1 MDAQNDGTATTT
13 TTATA
18 TPVLLNVYDLTPV
31 NDYLYWLG
39 FGVFHS
45 GIEVH
50 GMEYGFGAHDFSSS
64 GVFEVESKC
73 CPGFVYRKTLWLG
86 TTEMSREEF
95 RSFIEKLAGK
105 YHGNTYHLIS
115 KNCNHFT
122 DDVCKNLTGKPIPGW
137 VNRLARVGSVFDCL
151 LPESV
156 QVSPVGRVP
165 TLRPVID
172 DDLDS
177 VSSSDSDEGDED
189 KHLLP
194 EPSTDLRP
202 VDVPLKLAKDLL

>member
-1 MDAQNDGTATTT
+1 MDAGNDGAT
-13 TTATA
+13 

-73 CPGFVYRKTLWLG
+73 CPGFVYRKTVSLG
-86 TTEMSREEF
+86 TTDMSREDF
-95 RSFIEKLAGK
+95 RSFIERLAGK
-105 YHGNTYHLIS
+105 YHGNTYNLIA

-122 DDVCKNLTGKPIPGW
+122 DDVCRNLTGKPIPGW
-137 VNRLARVGSVFDCL
+137 VNRLARV
-151 LPESV
+151 
-156 QVSPVGRVP
+156 
-165 TLRPVID
+165 D

-189 KHLLP
+189 KHLL
-194 EPSTDLRP
+194 EAPSTDLQP
-202 VDVPLKLAKDLL
+202 VEVPLKLAKDLL

>member
-1 MDAQNDGTATTT
+1 MDAGNDGTT
-13 TTATA
+13 

-64 GVFEVESKC
+64 GVFEVQSKC
-73 CPGFVYRKTLWLG
+73 CPGFVYRKTVWLG
-86 TTEMSREEF
+86 TTDMSREDF
-95 RSFIEKLAGK
+95 RSFIERLAGK
-105 YHGNTYHLIS
+105 YHGNTYNLIS

-122 DDVCKNLTGKPIPGW
+122 DGVCKNLTGKPIPGW

-172 DDLDS
+172 DDFDS
-177 VSSSDSDEGDED
+177 ISSSDSDEGDED
-189 KHLLP
+189 KHLL
-194 EPSTDLRP
+194 EAPSTELLP

>member
-1 MDAQNDGTATTT
+1 MDAGNDGTT
-13 TTATA
+13 

-64 GVFEVESKC
+64 GVFEVQSKC
-73 CPGFVYRKTLWLG
+73 CPGFVYRKTVWLG
-86 TTEMSREEF
+86 TTDMSREDF
-95 RSFIEKLAGK
+95 RSFIERLAGK
-105 YHGNTYHLIS
+105 YHGNTYNLIS

-172 DDLDS
+172 DDFDS
-177 VSSSDSDEGDED
+177 ISSSDSDEGDED
-189 KHLLP
+189 KHLL
-194 EPSTDLRP
+194 EAPSTELLP

>member
-1 MDAQNDGTATTT
+1 MDAQNDGTT
-13 TTATA
+13 

-50 GMEYGFGAHDFSSS
+50 GMECGFGAHDFSSS
-64 GVFEVESKC
+64 GVFEVEPKC
-73 CPGFVYRKTLWLG
+73 CPGFVYRKTIWLG
-86 TTEMSREEF
+86 TTDMSREEF

-137 VNRLARVGSVFDCL
+137 VNRLARVRFLTVYYQKVSRFL
-151 LPESV
+151 LLDVSQLFV
-156 QVSPVGRVP
+156 QLLMMIWIQYLLRTVMRVMR
-165 TLRPVID
+165 T
-172 DDLDS
+172 
-177 VSSSDSDEGDED
+177 
-189 KHLLP
+189 
-194 EPSTDLRP
+194 STCCQHH
-202 VDVPLKLAKDLL
+202 PLT

>member
-1 MDAQNDGTATTT
+1 MDTGNKG
-13 TTATA
+13 TA
-18 TPVLLNVYDLTPV
+18 TPVLLNVYDLTPA

-50 GMEYGFGAHDFSSS
+50 GMEYGFGAHDFPSS
-64 GVFEVESKC
+64 GVFEVESKS
-73 CPGFVYRKTLWLG
+73 CPGFIYRKTVWLG
-86 TTEMSREEF
+86 TTDMSHGEY

-105 YHGNTYHLIS
+105 YHGNSYHLVS

-122 DDVCKNLTGKPIPGW
+122 DDVC
-137 VNRLARVGSVFDCL
+137 SFFDCL

-165 TLRPVID
+165 TLRPVAD

-177 VSSSDSDEGDED
+177 ISTVSDNNEED

-194 EPSTDLRP
+194 AVSDNNEEDKHLLPAPSNDLHS
-202 VDVPLKLAKDLL
+202 VDVPLKLAKDVL

>member
-1 MDAQNDGTATTT
+1 MDTGNKG
-13 TTATA
+13 TA
-18 TPVLLNVYDLTPV
+18 TPVLLNVYDLTPA

-50 GMEYGFGAHDFSSS
+50 GMEYGFGAHDFPSS
-64 GVFEVESKC
+64 GVFEVESKS
-73 CPGFVYRKTLWLG
+73 CPGFIYRKTVWLG
-86 TTEMSREEF
+86 TTDMSHGEY

-105 YHGNTYHLIS
+105 YHGNSYHLVS

-122 DDVCKNLTGKPIPGW
+122 DDVY
-137 VNRLARVGSVFDCL
+137 
-151 LPESV
+151 
-156 QVSPVGRVP
+156 
-165 TLRPVID
+165 

-177 VSSSDSDEGDED
+177 ISTVSDNNEED

-194 EPSTDLRP
+194 AVSDNNEEDKHLLPAPSNDLHS
-202 VDVPLKLAKDLL
+202 VDVPLKLAKDVL

>member
-1 MDAQNDGTATTT
+1 MDAQNDGTG
-13 TTATA
+13 

-73 CPGFVYRKTLWLG
+73 CPGFVYRKTVWLG
-86 TTEMSREEF
+86 TTELSREEF
-95 RSFIEKLAGK
+95 RSFIETLAGK

-165 TLRPVID
+165 TLRPVTD

-177 VSSSDSDEGDED
+177 VSSSGSDEGDED
-189 KHLLP
+189 KNLLP
-194 EPSTDLRP
+194 APSTDLDP

>member
-1 MDAQNDGTATTT
+1 MDAQNDGTG
-13 TTATA
+13 

-50 GMEYGFGAHDFSSS
+50 GMEYGFGAHDYSSS

-73 CPGFVYRKTLWLG
+73 CPGFVYRKTVWLG
-86 TTEMSREEF
+86 TTDMSREEF
-95 RSFIEKLAGK
+95 RLFIETLAGK

-177 VSSSDSDEGDED
+177 VSSSDSEEGDED
-189 KHLLP
+189 KHLL
-194 EPSTDLRP
+194 EAPSTDLNP

>member
-1 MDAQNDGTATTT
+1 MDAQTDGTG
-13 TTATA
+13 

-73 CPGFVYRKTLWLG
+73 CPGFVYRKTVWLG
-86 TTEMSREEF
+86 TTDMSREEF

-165 TLRPVID
+165 TLRPIID
-172 DDLDS
+172 DDSGS

-194 EPSTDLRP
+194 APSTDLNP

>member
-1 MDAQNDGTATTT
+1 MGGARKDGAV
-13 TTATA
+13 
-18 TPVLLNVYDLTPV
+18 TPVMLNVYDLTPA
-31 NDYLYWLG
+31 NDYFYWLG

-50 GMEYGFGAHDFSSS
+50 GTEYGFGAHDFPSS

-73 CPGFVYRKTLWLG
+73 CPGFVYRRSVCLG
-86 TTEMSREEF
+86 TTDMSPEEF
-95 RSFIEKLAGK
+95 RTFIEKLAGK
-105 YHGNTYHLIS
+105 YHGNTYNLIT

-122 DDVCKNLTGKPIPGW
+122 DDVCQNLTGKPIPGW

-165 TLRPVID
+165 TIRRQNSD
-172 DDLDS
+172 DDLHS
-177 VSSSDSDEGDED
+177 ASSSINGDCDED
-189 KHLLP
+189 EAENKHLLP
-194 EPSTDLRP
+194 APSDDLHP
-202 VDVPLKLAKDLL
+202 VDVPPKLAKDLL

>member
-1 MDAQNDGTATTT
+1 MDAGNDGTT
-13 TTATA
+13 

-45 GIEVH
+45 GIE
-50 GMEYGFGAHDFSSS
+50 
-64 GVFEVESKC
+64 
-73 CPGFVYRKTLWLG
+73 
-86 TTEMSREEF
+86 
-95 RSFIEKLAGK
+95 
-105 YHGNTYHLIS
+105 
-115 KNCNHFT
+115 
-122 DDVCKNLTGKPIPGW
+122 
-137 VNRLARVGSVFDCL
+137 GSVFDCL

-177 VSSSDSDEGDED
+177 ISSSDSDEGDED
-189 KHLLP
+189 KHLL
-194 EPSTDLRP
+194 EAPSTDLQP
-202 VDVPLKLAKDLL
+202 VEVPLKLAKDLL